1 MSFLIGLKKIANFLS
16 VASVFYAFAALLSG
30 VLGVLFIGNKILIHI
45 LLGFAAVLLIF
56 SLIGITQKNED
67 WEFVPSRIFLF
78 SSSLLVVALSL
89 LFPDVL
95 TVVFSVRV
103 FVTLFVVFGLSV
115 AYKILFKK
123 IISKVVLKKDYDRD
137 FEYNPRNLEDI
148 ERLLAIYYHRWL
160 RIRYQDKVLC
170 RVLSEKEMDE
180 GTVYKIGYI
189 EKETSSIFL
198 KKEAFVP
205 LKTK

>member
-1 MSFLIGLKKIANFLS
+1 MNLLIAFKKSANFLS
-16 VASVFYAFAALLSG
+16 VASVFYTFAALASG
-30 VLGVLFIGNKILIHI
+30 VLGLLFIGNKILIHS

-78 SSSLLVVALSL
+78 SSSLLMIALSL

-103 FVTLFVVFGLSV
+103 FVTLFIVFGLSV
-115 AYKILFKK
+115 IYKFCFKK

-160 RIRYQDKVLC
+160 KIRYQDRVLC
-170 RVLSEKEMDE
+170 RVLGERKVEA
-180 GTVYKIGYI
+180 GIVYEIGYI

-205 LKTK
+205 VKTK

>member
-1 MSFLIGLKKIANFLS
+1 MNLLIALKKSANFLS
-16 VASVFYAFAALLSG
+16 VASVFYTFAALLSG

-45 LLGFAAVLLIF
+45 LLGFVAVLLIF
-56 SLIGITQKNED
+56 SLIGITQKNDD
-67 WEFVPSRIFLF
+67 WEFIPSRIFLF
-78 SSSLLVVALSL
+78 SSSMLMIALSL

-115 AYKILFKK
+115 AYKVCFKGL
-123 IISKVVLKKDYDRD
+123 ISKVVLKKDYDRD
-137 FEYNPRNLEDI
+137 FEYNPRNPEDI

-160 RIRYQDKVLC
+160 KIRYQDKVLC
-170 RVLSEKEMDE
+170 RVLSEKEVNE
-180 GTVYKIGYI
+180 GLVYEIGYI
-189 EKETSSIFL
+189 EKETFSIFL

-205 LKTK
+205 VKTK

>member
-1 MSFLIGLKKIANFLS
+1 MSI
-16 VASVFYAFAALLSG
+16 ASVFYAFAALLSG

-56 SLIGITQKNED
+56 SLIGITQKNDD
-67 WEFVPSRIFLF
+67 WEFIPSRIFLF
-78 SSSLLVVALSL
+78 SSSMLMIALSL

-103 FVTLFVVFGLSV
+103 FVTLFIVFGLSV
-115 AYKILFKK
+115 AYKVCFKGL
-123 IISKVVLKKDYDRD
+123 ISKVVLKKDYDRD
-137 FEYNPRNLEDI
+137 FEYNPRNPEDI

-160 RIRYQDKVLC
+160 KIRYQDKVLC
-170 RVLSEKEMDE
+170 RVLSEKEVNE
-180 GTVYKIGYI
+180 GLVYEIGYI
-189 EKETSSIFL
+189 EKETFSIFL

-205 LKTK
+205 VKTK

>member
-1 MSFLIGLKKIANFLS
+1 MNLLVGLKKSANFLS
-16 VASVFYAFAALLSG
+16 VASVFYGFAALLSG

-78 SSSLLVVALSL
+78 SSSLLMVALSL

-95 TVVFSVRV
+95 TFLFSVKV
-103 FVTLFVVFGLSV
+103 FVSLFVIFGLSV
-115 AYKILFKK
+115 AYKVCFKSL
-123 IISKVVLKKDYDRD
+123 ISKVVLKKDYDRD
-137 FEYNPRNLEDI
+137 FEYNPRNPEDI

-205 LKTK
+205 VKIK

>member
-1 MSFLIGLKKIANFLS
+1 MSLLVGLKKSANFLS
-16 VASVFYAFAALLSG
+16 IASVFYGFAALLSG
-30 VLGVLFIGNKILIHI
+30 VLGVLFIGNKILIHS

-95 TVVFSVRV
+95 TFVFSVRV
-103 FVTLFVVFGLSV
+103 FVSLFVIFGLSV
-115 AYKILFKK
+115 IYKFCFKK

-137 FEYNPRNLEDI
+137 FEYNPQLLDDI
-148 ERLLAIYYHRWL
+148 ERLLAIYHHRWL
-160 RIRYQDKVLC
+160 KIRYQDKVLC
-170 RVLSEKEMDE
+170 RVLNEKEVNE
-180 GTVYKIGYI
+180 GTVFEIGYI
-189 EKETSSIFL
+189 EKESLSVFL

-205 LKTK
+205 VKTK